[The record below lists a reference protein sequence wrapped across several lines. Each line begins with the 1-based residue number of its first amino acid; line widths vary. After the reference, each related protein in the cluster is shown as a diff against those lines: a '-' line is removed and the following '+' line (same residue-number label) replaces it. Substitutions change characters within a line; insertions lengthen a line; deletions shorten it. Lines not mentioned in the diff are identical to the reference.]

1 VLFQGTLI
9 YGLAALGLV
18 VALKLAFAFISF
30 VYRLTLR
37 PPVNLSKYGSW
48 AVVTGSTDGIGKA
61 YALALAKH
69 GLNVF
74 LISRSNDKLKEVKSE
89 IEEACKNKV
98 SVRTMAVDFS
108 KASKATYLEIR
119 SQLSTLDV
127 GILVNNVGVSYEH
140 CEFFHDVPDET
151 IDNLIKINI
160 EATTYMTKNALPAML
175 AKGKGCIINLS
186 SISGVAPAP
195 LLAAY
200 GASKAYVD
208 HFSRMLA
215 IEYAAKG
222 IFIQSVTPAFVT
234 TKMSRFRRSTMTIP
248 TTDAFVRSA
257 IRTIGYERS
266 VAGYWAHDIMR
277 EVQGYLPPSLLEPKI
292 LAQHLAFR
300 KKYLAIRKAQ

>member
-1 VLFQGTLI
+1 MTGALV
-9 YGLAALGLV
+9 YALALLGLLV
-18 VALKLAFAFISF
+18 VLRRAYTLFYF
-30 VYRLTLR
+30 VFRITARPQQSLT
-37 PPVNLSKYGSW
+37 KYGSW

-61 YALALAKH
+61 YAKEFAKK

-74 LISRSNDKLKEVKSE
+74 LISRSADKLKEVKSE
-89 IEEACKNKV
+89 IEGAAKNV
-98 SVRTMAVDFS
+98 TVRTMAVDFS
-108 KASKATYLEIR
+108 KADKSTYQDIQ
-119 SQLSTLDV
+119 SQLNTIDV

-140 CEFFHDVPDET
+140 CEFFHDVDDQT

-160 EATTYMTKNALPAML
+160 AATTYMTKYALPAML
-175 AKGKGCIINLS
+175 SRGKGCIINIS

-222 IFIQSVTPAFVT
+222 IFVQSVTPAFVT
-234 TKMSRFRRSTMTIP
+234 TKMSRFRRATTTIP

-266 VAGYWAHDIMR
+266 VAGFWAHDIMR
-277 EVQGYLPPSLLEPKI
+277 EMQGYIPAAVLEPKI

-300 KKYLAIRKAQ
+300 KKYLATRKGQ